1 MKNLSAEKLWSTAL
15 SHLEMEMP
23 KANFETWLKNT
34 TALSFNKQSLVISTI
49 SPFAAEMLSKRLLP
63 TISRVV
69 DNIANTSISID
80 FKVFVTPEKD
90 SFENLS
96 KSKKPITQG
105 FQKKYFT
112 PIKYTF
118 DSFVVG
124 TSNELAYASAQQI
137 ADSKSV
143 KFNPLYLY
151 SDVGLGKTHLL
162 HSIAHSLSAKNLNTR
177 YITGEMFTNE
187 YIFSIKEGKI
197 NHFREKYSK
206 LDALLVDDI
215 HFLSGKN
222 QTQEAFFHIFN
233 ELFIEGKPIVIAG
246 DDPKDLAEIESRI
259 LSRLQG
265 GLVVDIQKPDY
276 ETRVAIIEKK
286 ASLANVTIEPEVTTY
301 LAKMC
306 RNNVRQIEMALN
318 RILAFA
324 QLKNCPASLVLAE
337 NVIKGFQ
344 IKNTPSIPSIEELL
358 SYICKYFDI
367 NISSLKSSKR
377 EQKLIYARKISY
389 YILRKELNLTWSIIG
404 KIIGNKN
411 HSTVLQAY
419 RSIEEDL
426 KKSSLVRNDLQQ
438 IKNHF
443 NF

>member
-1 MKNLSAEKLWSTAL
+1 
-15 SHLEMEMP
+15 MEMP

-34 TALSFNKQSLVISTI
+34 TALTFNEQSLVISTI

-80 FKVFVTPEKD
+80 FKVFVTPEKN
-90 SFENLS
+90 SENLS
-96 KSKKPITQG
+96 KSKKPVTKE

-118 DSFVVG
+118 ESFVVG
-124 TSNELAYASAQQI
+124 PSNELAYASTQQI
-137 ADSKSV
+137 ANSKSV

-162 HSIAHSLSAKNLNTR
+162 HAIAHSLSAKNLNTR

-197 NHFREKYSK
+197 NNFREKYSK

-246 DDPKDLAEIESRI
+246 DDPKDLAQIESRI

-324 QLKNCPASLVLAE
+324 QLKNCSASLALAE
-337 NVIKGFQ
+337 NIIKGFR
-344 IKNTPSIPSIEELL
+344 INNPPSIPSPEKLL
-358 SYICKYFDI
+358 SYICKYFNI

-389 YILRKELNLTWSIIG
+389 YILRKDLNLTWSIIG
-404 KIIGNKN
+404 KILGNKN
-411 HSTVLQAY
+411 HSTVIQAY
-419 RSIEEDL
+419 RSIEDDL